1 MLCDSHKVLHNNAC
15 NSGGSVVFY
24 TVDGQLVGPAFMVP
38 HLIRR
43 LRRDP
48 LTEMPTPVEEPEEQK
63 PLYPVVGC
71 DGSVSLALNLGATPF
86 RFDPE
91 TAAAALREPRW
102 AQFIT
107 PERMRSAFM
116 LGLDEFES
124 DLEFDGGSSS
134 DDDSDDDDK
143 EEEEDYMY
151 SDSDSDSDIGGEVP
165 PASGALHPVYAY

>member
-1 MLCDSHKVLHNNAC
+1 
-15 NSGGSVVFY
+15 
-24 TVDGQLVGPAFMVP
+24 
-38 HLIRR
+38 
-43 LRRDP
+43 
-48 LTEMPTPVEEPEEQK
+48 MPTPVEEPEEQK

-71 DGSVSLALNLGATPF
+71 DGSVSITLNFGATPF

-134 DDDSDDDDK
+134 DDDSDDDDD
-143 EEEEDYMY
+143 EDEGEADYMY